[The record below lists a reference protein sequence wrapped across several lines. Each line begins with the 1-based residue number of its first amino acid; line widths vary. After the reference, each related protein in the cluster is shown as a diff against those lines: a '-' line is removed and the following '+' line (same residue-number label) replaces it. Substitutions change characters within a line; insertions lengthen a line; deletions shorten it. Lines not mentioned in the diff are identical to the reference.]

1 MRILGGEGWVWGASD
16 AEGEHLGRLGGIVVE
31 ALAALP
37 AIHSCQNHALE
48 ERRRR
53 VALLAVLGEHDLGDL
68 VGRIQSDEV
77 EQRQWTHG
85 IAAAQLHRLVDIRYA
100 PHAALDRTDGI
111 EQVRD
116 EQQIDDEARV
126 VLRRHGLLAERFG
139 ERERALK
146 CLRRGGHGPE
156 TSTSGISGT
165 GLKKCGP
172 TKRSPRFVA
181 AAI

>member
-1 MRILGGEGWVWGASD
+1 MRILGGEGWVWGVSD
-16 AEGEHLGRLGGIVVE
+16 AEGEHLGRIGGIVVE

-85 IAAAQLHRLVDIRYA
+85 IAAAQLRSEER
-100 PHAALDRTDGI
+100 
-111 EQVRD
+111 
-116 EQQIDDEARV
+116 RV
-126 VLRRHGLLAERFG
+126 GKE
-139 ERERALK
+139 
-146 CLRRGGHGPE
+146 C
-156 TSTSGISGT
+156 
-165 GLKKCGP
+165 
-172 TKRSPRFVA
+172 RSRWSPYH
-181 AAI
+181 

>member
-1 MRILGGEGWVWGASD
+1 MRILGGEGWVWGVSD
-16 AEGEHLGRLGGIVVE
+16 AEGEHLGRIGGIVVE

-85 IAAAQLHRLVDIRYA
+85 IAAAELHRLVDIRYA
-100 PHAALDRTDGI
+100 PHAALDCTDGI

-126 VLRRHGLLAERFG
+126 VNLRSEEHTSELQSLRHLVCRLLLEKKKRKKSCYFSQTIHG
-139 ERERALK
+139 SLRAQ
-146 CLRRGGHGPE
+146 
-156 TSTSGISGT
+156 T
-165 GLKKCGP
+165 
-172 TKRSPRFVA
+172 
-181 AAI
+181 

>member
-1 MRILGGEGWVWGASD
+1 MRILGGEGWVWGVSD
-16 AEGEHLGRLGGIVVE
+16 AEGEHLGRIGGIVVE

-68 VGRIQSDEV
+68 VGRIQTDEV

-116 EQQIDDEARV
+116 ERSEERRV
-126 VLRRHGLLAERFG
+126 GKECRAQRRQKTAYEI
-139 ERERALK
+139 
-146 CLRRGGHGPE
+146 E
-156 TSTSGISGT
+156 T
-165 GLKKCGP
+165 
-172 TKRSPRFVA
+172 
-181 AAI
+181 